1 MFELQILYGEIKLE
15 DAFREKVKKW
25 LDNNPE
31 YLKQAYKQV
40 LFVIKY
46 ILLRLDHEFKKKSN
60 RKLSNCTINI
70 IMTK

>member
-1 MFELQILYGEIKLE
+1 MFELQILFGEIRLE

-40 LFVIKY
+40 
-46 ILLRLDHEFKKKSN
+46 
-60 RKLSNCTINI
+60 
-70 IMTK
+70 

>member
-46 ILLRLDHEFKKKSN
+46 ILLRLDHEFKKK
-60 RKLSNCTINI
+60 I
-70 IMTK
+70 